1 MTVLALSWPAA
12 FLASVIVAVV
22 GLVLSIATWQIFR
35 TGCAGMNEH
44 SGVTS
49 ASTRSLTSDDRS
61 TPALPRDRRELDVSL
76 RERAER
82 RAWHHGTVRF
92 DVALSKDESN
102 R

>member
-44 SGVTS
+44 SR
-49 ASTRSLTSDDRS
+49 RS
-61 TPALPRDRRELDVSL
+61 P
-76 RERAER
+76 
-82 RAWHHGTVRF
+82 
-92 DVALSKDESN
+92 
-102 R
+102 